1 MGDQRNK
8 DLDLLSESLKRDLDS
23 MRYSNEALVERNYDL
38 RQELDSLNR
47 HQKLLTEQNNEL

>member
-1 MGDQRNK
+1 MLG
-8 DLDLLSESLKRDLDS
+8 ESLKRDLEG

-47 HQKLLTEQNNEL
+47 HQKLLGEQNGEL

>member
-1 MGDQRNK
+1 MGDQRSK
-8 DLDLLSESLKRDLDS
+8 DLDLMTESLKRDLDS

-47 HQKLLTEQNNEL
+47 HQKLLSE